1 MYYYFNSA
9 MLGFNDTMLSL
20 FKPLLISPFVFVIT
34 WGTTVAELLLAAALL
49 APIKHYKWYFWIGM
63 LLHALIAVL
72 LGLWRFSAIM
82 IAGIVRSVYRQLM
95 HLKAGDH
102 HASSHL

>member
-1 MYYYFNSA
+1 MC
-9 MLGFNDTMLSL
+9 
-20 FKPLLISPFVFVIT
+20 VV
-34 WGTTVAELLLAAALL
+34 VLLLVRCAKRDALSSDRSTSDGNREPPSVGKAIVSFLKERGNGKL
-49 APIKHYKWYFWIGM
+49 AF
-63 LLHALIAVL
+63 A
-72 LGLWRFSAIM
+72 M